1 MANRITCTSP
11 PRIAPQR
18 CIELQWSDGST
29 SRFHNV
35 WLYRQ
40 RFHPAI
46 NAVDGHSGCAFEGGK
61 NPEALQVRQCSVVEG
76 YLVVSWLADGV
87 ETRYPLDWLHRNA
100 YDLAHRRQRKA
111 PLSAWTGRQANQFQW
126 HDWHQVMQSD
136 DALWRLFTALRDRGL
151 ARVRGAPAHEGAVA
165 RLAEKFG
172 PLRVTDFGTIGNIRS
187 IPNDKAG
194 RAANIGASG
203 FRQLG
208 PHTDEGWRY
217 APPGVL
223 FHLCLESAPS
233 GEGASMLVDGLLAA
247 QRLRQKDIGSFEFLT
262 QVPLR
267 FAAARNLQERYFARG
282 RIIATDV
289 DGDIVGVR
297 FSDRTL
303 GVQDLAPDQIEP
315 AYRALRAFAKEL
327 YAEDLI
333 YSHTLACGEM
343 HLIDN
348 HRVMHA
354 RASFDPQNGARWIQ
368 SCAVDREEFHNQM
381 RHLAQRLG
389 YLDDLYMILP
399 NGALG

>member
-1 MANRITCTSP
+1 M
-11 PRIAPQR
+11 
-18 CIELQWSDGST
+18 
-29 SRFHNV
+29 
-35 WLYRQ
+35 
-40 RFHPAI
+40 
-46 NAVDGHSGCAFEGGK
+46 
-61 NPEALQVRQCSVVEG
+61 
-76 YLVVSWLADGV
+76 
-87 ETRYPLDWLHRNA
+87 
-100 YDLAHRRQRKA
+100 
-111 PLSAWTGRQANQFQW
+111 
-126 HDWHQVMQSD
+126 
-136 DALWRLFTALRDRGL
+136 
-151 ARVRGAPAHEGAVA
+151 
-165 RLAEKFG
+165 
-172 PLRVTDFGTIGNIRS
+172 
-187 IPNDKAG
+187 
-194 RAANIGASG
+194 
-203 FRQLG
+203 
-208 PHTDEGWRY
+208 
-217 APPGVL
+217 
-223 FHLCLESAPS
+223 
-233 GEGASMLVDGLLAA
+233 
-247 QRLRQKDIGSFEFLT
+247 
-262 QVPLR
+262 
-267 FAAARNLQERYFARG
+267 
-282 RIIATDV
+282 